1 MSIKVEWLGD
11 QAKAAAKRGRDR
23 GLQLGAEHIL
33 EESRRIVPIEEGT
46 LERDGVASSDPGAGR
61 AAVSYGIGGAA
72 PYACRQHEELTWAH
86 NAGRQAKYLEQPFN
100 SERHTVLEIIASET
114 KSALGA

>member
-1 MSIKVEWLGD
+1 MSFKIEWLGD
-11 QAKAAAKRGRDR
+11 QVKAAAKKGLAR

-33 EESRRIVPIEEGT
+33 EESRRLVPIEEGT
-46 LERDGVASSDPGAGR
+46 LERDGVASSDPGALR

-86 NAGRQAKYLEQPFN
+86 DAGRQAKYLEQPFN
-100 SERHTVLEIIASET
+100 SEQKTALEIIARET
-114 KSALGA
+114 KGELGA